1 MDDHKTELSTPGL
14 DAEVREVKVKLPV
27 DQIMRLHYARMKQG
41 SNFSKIV
48 SSALTRYFA
57 DLSKA

>member
-1 MDDHKTELSTPGL
+1 MDDKQATETQVSL
-14 DAEVREVKVKLPV
+14 DEEVREVKVKLPV

-48 SSALTRYFA
+48 SSALTRYFQ